1 MEVEINFSFIA
12 PQQDQPIW
20 QQILTGL
27 CNGEAGALFQERMLV
42 FGTVVDETLEAML
55 DEWPVEYFAGQ
66 YWQKNG
72 KRFELGLQAAS
83 DADQFAEEL
92 KTLFALCGVT
102 AIEVEL
108 LGAYE

>member
-1 MEVEINFSFIA
+1 MEVEIKFSFIA
-12 PQQDQPIW
+12 KDQDQLVW
-20 QQILTGL
+20 QQIFTGL

-42 FGTVVDETLEAML
+42 FGTAVDEKLEAML

-72 KRFELGLQAAS
+72 KRFEVGLQAAS
-83 DADQFAEEL
+83 DADEFAEEL
-92 KTLFALCGVT
+92 KILFSLCGVT

-108 LGAYE
+108 IGY